1 MPGGEDEEREDDDGE
16 EVRAGRTEVLL
27 FAHKGASSKSWPHL
41 QSFLVITFSIIK

>member
-1 MPGGEDEEREDDDGE
+1 MPGGEDEEREDGD